1 MELRM
6 SVHERIRLDAMGRVK
21 RGELTVVAAAI
32 LMGLSLRQA
41 RRVYKRFKAQGD
53 GGLLHRLRGQAGNRR
68 LSEDVRER
76 AIKRHQ
82 EKYAD
87 YGPTLACEK
96 LAAEGLKLSPDTLT
110 ALLKERGL
118 WQRRRRRGKHRKRR
132 ERRASFGS
140 MLQMDGSH
148 HDWFEGRASRWGVKA
163 GCCVLMVVID
173 DATSRTF
180 ARLYP
185 AETTAAA
192 FDVLGRWIRRHGV
205 ARSLYVDRH
214 SIYRDDDHPDKP
226 TQFGRAMKE
235 LGVELICANS
245 PQAKGRVER
254 RNAVFQDRLVKELR
268 ERNISDITQANAL
281 LESSFLAD
289 LDRRYAIQPADE
301 QDLHR
306 ALPAET
312 NLEEVLCVQ
321 EERVVGQ
328 DWCVRWNNRW
338 LQIGA
343 EHASLKLPRRRVLI
357 KQLADGQRL
366 LLEHQGQRLSCTE
379 LSGRPAVI
387 RQKKIVLNNRRYK
400 PPASHPWNRGPA
412 VGSRPP
418 LKPAPAAPARA
429 STADRRTVK

>member
-1 MELRM
+1 M
-6 SVHERIRLDAMGRVK
+6 SVLERIRLDAMSRVK
-21 RGELTVVAAAI
+21 RGELTVVAAAE
-32 LMGLSLRQA
+32 LMDLSLRQA
-41 RRVYKRFKAQGD
+41 RRVYLRFKVEGD
-53 GGLLHRLRGQAGNRR
+53 RGLLHRLRGRASNRR
-68 LSEDVRER
+68 LSQDLGER
-76 AIKRHQ
+76 AVKLHQ

-118 WQRRRRRGKHRKRR
+118 WRRRRRRGKHRKRR

-148 HDWFEGRASRWGVKA
+148 HDWFEGRTSSGGVKV

-173 DATSRTF
+173 DATSLCF
-180 ARLYP
+180 ARLCP

-192 FDVLGRWIRRHGV
+192 FDVFGQWVKRHGV

-214 SIYRDDDHPDKP
+214 SIYRDDDHPEKP

-254 RNAVFQDRLVKELR
+254 RNALFQDRLVKELR
-268 ERNISDITQANAL
+268 ERNISDIAQANAL
-281 LESSFLAD
+281 LDRSFLAE
-289 LDRRYAIQPADE
+289 LNRRYAIRPADD

-306 ALPAET
+306 VLPAEMK
-312 NLEEVLCVQ
+312 LEQVLCVQ
-321 EERVVGQ
+321 QERVVGL

-338 LQIGA
+338 LQIDA
-343 EHASLKLPRRRVLI
+343 RHEPLKLPRRRVLI
-357 KQLADGQRL
+357 KQLADGQTL
-366 LLEHQGQRLSCTE
+366 LLEHQGEPLSFSE
-379 LSGRPAVI
+379 LTGRPAAP
-387 RQKKIVLNNRRYK
+387 RQKKIVVNNRRYK
-400 PPASHPWNRGPA
+400 PPASHPWKSEPA

-418 LKPAPAAPARA
+418 LKPAPATPARA
-429 STADRRTVK
+429 SAADKRTVK